1 MNSAFYDVVVLG
13 RRLGALL
20 AGALLAKRGFRVLFL
35 GQDDVAPS
43 YRAAGIEM
51 PRAPFAFLPAQTPV
65 VRRVLSELAL
75 HQLVRRHLTHA
86 DPSMQVCLPNHRF
99 DLALEPA
106 AMEREVEREFPEV
119 KRPVEDLHR
128 SISRASD
135 AFDRMTE
142 RDLVWPP
149 EGFFER
155 REFARAQA
163 GHPFGTRGAEQWDP
177 LSDLAEDHVVR
188 QVLQVPARFASGLDP
203 NQLAGLGIV
212 RPYAGWLT
220 GLTRIDGGYSWL
232 EQTIVEKVT
241 TYSGEVRFKERADRI
256 RVSRGSASGVRI
268 AGTMEEIGCNFV
280 IAGCSVAELL
290 RLVPDRAPFEE
301 VFERIGE
308 PQPRWYRFTVNFVVD
323 ADAIPVGMAR
333 DVFWVRDPE
342 RARAAENL
350 FHVEVH
356 PADAENRRLLCVQT
370 LLPRRGIEEVHGY
383 LEGARERVHAALR
396 ELVPFL
402 DEHLLF
408 IDSPH
413 DGRDVMDV
421 RHRRTLSPDEPWT
434 RGPATMEAIHG
445 YPVRGALGVCAMPS
459 STPFRRLFLCNDQV
473 VPGLGVEGL
482 FLASASVARLVTRAD
497 RRKEWMRRGL
507 FTKIEL

>member
-1 MNSAFYDVVVLG
+1 M
-13 RRLGALL
+13 
-20 AGALLAKRGFRVLFL
+20 
-35 GQDDVAPS
+35 
-43 YRAAGIEM
+43 
-51 PRAPFAFLPAQTPV
+51 
-65 VRRVLSELAL
+65 
-75 HQLVRRHLTHA
+75 
-86 DPSMQVCLPNHRF
+86 
-99 DLALEPA
+99 
-106 AMEREVEREFPEV
+106 
-119 KRPVEDLHR
+119 
-128 SISRASD
+128 
-135 AFDRMTE
+135 
-142 RDLVWPP
+142 
-149 EGFFER
+149 
-155 REFARAQA
+155 
-163 GHPFGTRGAEQWDP
+163 
-177 LSDLAEDHVVR
+177 
-188 QVLQVPARFASGLDP
+188 
-203 NQLAGLGIV
+203 
-212 RPYAGWLT
+212 
-220 GLTRIDGGYSWL
+220 
-232 EQTIVEKVT
+232 
-241 TYSGEVRFKERADRI
+241 
-256 RVSRGSASGVRI
+256 
-268 AGTMEEIGCNFV
+268 
-280 IAGCSVAELL
+280 